1 MVKKLIVISVVIWL
15 SLTGSGLFF
24 LWDYEN
30 TPSVAANAPR
40 EWPRTTRIS
49 LDPRLSTLVMAI
61 HPHCPCS
68 RATIGELAV
77 LMTHSQGLVNVQLLF
92 VKPSG
97 FRENWE
103 KTDLWTS
110 AAMIPGVNLSVDVDG
125 QDAARFGSHTSGQA
139 FLFSS
144 EGHLLFSGGI
154 TGARGHS
161 GDNDGRSAIQSL
173 LVTGKA
179 VRTQTPVFGC
189 PLDTDSLNQQADK
202 TCNAL
207 HKN

>member
-1 MVKKLIVISVVIWL
+1 MVKKLVLISVVIWL

-40 EWPRTTRIS
+40 EWPRATRIS
-49 LDPRLSTLVMAI
+49 LDPHVSTLVMAI

-68 RATIGELAV
+68 RASIGELAV

-97 FRENWE
+97 SRENWE

-110 AAMIPGVNLSVDVDG
+110 AAMIPGTNLSVDIDG
-125 QDAARFGSHTSGQA
+125 QEAAQFGSHTSGQV

-144 EGHLLFSGGI
+144 DGHLLFSGGI

-173 LVTGKA
+173 LVSGNA
-179 VRTQTPVFGC
+179 ARTQTPVFGC
-189 PLDTDSLNQQADK
+189 PLDKDSSTQQTEE

-207 HKN
+207 HKD